1 MNNHKFKKYLLGLV
15 LNVVFLSICCAVSSV
30 LSAQELTLP
39 SQYLVSYDLSDDWQV
54 YDNKYK
60 SYVPYIAQR
69 HGNSKSM
76 GFWLTPSDF
85 ERQYL
90 VIFVAADSYFFINQ
104 KLTAHFKENQWVHY
118 SLDSLREIYGKKPL
132 FCTFYD
138 DKRRLPFDKLSI
150 AYLKSVEKKSNISY
164 TEESKD
170 AFMIYPRGLQ
180 SYKYVLVVSFCLG
193 LIGLAFLLN
202 YSPKSFW
209 SYFSLRSSLSSLAQ
223 KDNNLIHKPI
233 NTFNTVFILVIS
245 IWLGIYFEFFFG
257 ITQRNASYSGD
268 TSWLSN
274 PWLFQALLVVGINL
288 LFFLKYSSSSFFGL
302 LLNIPK
308 PVIHMHFF
316 EYVRTLSLYYLIA
329 GFCIMALIGGFENF
343 FGEYFIEVMLYF
355 TLIFHISQAFLIVY
369 FIIKQLTFR
378 SMYLFYYLCITE
390 LVPILIGAKLLVF
403 NIYD

>member
-1 MNNHKFKKYLLGLV
+1 MGL
-15 LNVVFLSICCAVSSV
+15 LSIFCAVSAV
-30 LSAQELTLP
+30 LSAQELSLP
-39 SQYLVSYDLSDDWQV
+39 SQYIVNYDLSDDWQV

-60 SYVPYIAQR
+60 SYVPYIAKR
-69 HGNSKSM
+69 HGKSKSV
-76 GFWLTPSDF
+76 GFWLASNDF

-90 VIFVAADSYFFINQ
+90 MVYVAEDTYFFINQ
-104 KLTAHFKENQWVHY
+104 KLTAHYTKNQWVHY
-118 SLDSLREIYGKKPL
+118 SLDSLKKIYGEAPL

-150 AYLKSVEKKSNISY
+150 GYLKSEKKSITTNY
-164 TEESKD
+164 VKESRPG
-170 AFMIYPRGLQ
+170 FIMYPRSLQ
-180 SYKYVLVVSFCLG
+180 SYKYVLVVSFCFG

-209 SYFSLRSSLSSLAQ
+209 SYLSLRSSLSSLAQ
-223 KDNNLIHKPI
+223 KDNNLINKPL
-233 NTFNTVFILVIS
+233 NTFNVIFILVIS
-245 IWLGIYFEFFFG
+245 IWLGIYFEAFFG
-257 ITQRNASYSGD
+257 ITQSISAYSGQAN
-268 TSWLSN
+268 WVSN
-274 PWLFQALLVVGINL
+274 PWLFQILLVIVINL
-288 LFFLKYSSSSFFGL
+288 LFFFKYSGLSFFGL

-308 PVIHMHFF
+308 PVIQMHFF
-316 EYVRTLSLYYLIA
+316 EYVRTLSLYYLVG
-329 GFCIMALIGGFENF
+329 GFCIMALIGSIENLL
-343 FGEYFIEVMLYF
+343 GEYFVEVMLYF

>member
-1 MNNHKFKKYLLGLV
+1 MNNHTLKKYLLNLALKAG
-15 LNVVFLSICCAVSSV
+15 FLSLFCALSCV
-30 LSAQELTLP
+30 LTAQEITLP
-39 SQYLVSYDLSDDWQV
+39 PQYLINYDLSDDWQV

-60 SYVPYIAQR
+60 SYVPYIAKR

-76 GFWLTPSDF
+76 GFWLIPSNF

-104 KLTAHFKENQWVHY
+104 KLTAHFKENKWVQY
-118 SLDSLREIYGKKPL
+118 SLDSLAAVHGKAPL

-138 DKRRLPFDKLSI
+138 DKRRLPYERLSI
-150 AYLKSVEKKSNISY
+150 AYLKPVKQTSSTSFFEEK
-164 TEESKD
+164 TETFKLH
-170 AFMIYPRGLQ
+170 PRSSQ

-233 NTFNTVFILVIS
+233 NTFNAIFILVIS

-257 ITQRNASYSGD
+257 VAQRNATYSGENN
-268 TSWLSN
+268 WFSN
-274 PWLFQALLVVGINL
+274 PWSLQILLIVGINV
-288 LFFLKYSSSSFFGL
+288 LFLLKYSGLSFFGL

-308 PVIHMHFF
+308 EVMHIHFF
-316 EYVRTLSLYYLIA
+316 EYLRILSIYYLTA
-329 GFCIMALIGGFENF
+329 GLCILALIGGFEYL

-355 TLIFHISQAFLIVY
+355 TLTFHISQAFLIVY